1 MKTLLTII
9 LLLTFG
15 AGVWGNTAEQIAK
28 FREAAEN
35 GNASVQWLLAY
46 AYKDGDGVPKDEKES
61 IKWYRK
67 AAEQGHADAQYNL
80 GFFYYNGD
88 GVPESYVQTYA
99 WFNIA
104 VANGLEKANKVKT
117 AVAGLMTKE
126 QIAEA
131 QKLSREMVEA
141 TPKLMG
147 D

>member
-99 WFNIA
+99 WWNIA
-104 VANGLEKANKVKT
+104 AANGNEDSKELKT
-117 AVAGLMTKE
+117 ELAAKMTKE
-126 QIAEA
+126 QILEA
-131 QKLSREMVEA
+131 QKLSREMIKA
-141 TPKLMG
+141 NPKLMG
-147 D
+147 E